1 MPAAFGDRLY
11 VELQRHGRPEEAAAE
26 GLLVDLAYELGLPLV
41 ATNDAR
47 FEKPEQHRVHD
58 VLMCIA
64 NSAYVSQADRP
75 RASPQQYLK
84 SPAEMAAA
92 FADLPEA
99 LASTV
104 EIAQRCAFR
113 PKKHKPILPP
123 FDTKRGRD
131 EAAELAGAGRRR
143 VSRSGLKVVQPAA
156 ELKVYED
163 RLAYELGVIEKM
175 GFPGYFLIVADFIKW
190 AKAHDIP
197 VGPGRGSGAGS
208 VVAWVADHHRPR
220 SDPLRPCCSSAS

>member
-1 MPAAFGDRLY
+1 
-11 VELQRHGRPEEAAAE
+11 
-26 GLLVDLAYELGLPLV
+26 
-41 ATNDAR
+41 
-47 FEKPEQHRVHD
+47 
-58 VLMCIA
+58 MCIA

-113 PKKHKPILPP
+113 PKKRKPILPP

-131 EAAELAGAGRRR
+131 EAAELAAQAKA
-143 VSRSGLKVVQPAA
+143 GLKERLQGRPA
-156 ELKVYED
+156 
-163 RLAYELGVIEKM
+163 
-175 GFPGYFLIVADFIKW
+175 
-190 AKAHDIP
+190 
-197 VGPGRGSGAGS
+197 
-208 VVAWVADHHRPR
+208 
-220 SDPLRPCCSSAS
+220 LRPTGRSTTIAWPTSWASSRRWVSPATS